1 MNFDITKLYDLLPA
15 LYRIRDT
22 ELAIK
27 MLTPEQRQALGNL
40 PFLSENQIDGPIKAL
55 LSIIADQIAVL
66 EENLDQLYDD
76 QFIETCAEW
85 VVPYIGQLV
94 GSRGLLAIPDAPFS
108 ERGEVA
114 NTIAYRR
121 RKGTASVIEQLAH
134 DVTDWNSNVVE
145 YFQRL
150 ATTQYMNHLRP
161 ENLGVSGVKNWEILE
176 YAKTPFSKM
185 THTVDVRRIEKKR
198 GKYNIPNIGIFLW
211 RLKGYTLEEPSP
223 AFKIDARRYTFDAL
237 GKSKPLYNKPQT
249 EKNITHL
256 AEPINVPIPL
266 SRRVLSTYFD
276 TYFGEN
282 KSLVIYLNGQTT
294 PLPTTP
300 NWKDSLS
307 ICNLSDVLDSGGN
320 IIGWANMPTTKI
332 AIDPVLGR
340 IAFPSANPAP
350 TKVMVKFYTAFSADM
365 GGGGYERESTFTK
378 SDNLITVK
386 ASTGTIQTA
395 LNQLFTLLQ
404 NATKT
409 VGVIEIK
416 DNENYPEDLVIK
428 IPKGKTIEIRAAD
441 KFRPVLV
448 LNAGIKIEA
457 EANTTLIFNGLVI
470 TKGPILS
477 KAINKLHRLRFVHCT
492 LTPDVKPK
500 LTIESP
506 NLQVEIEKSIVGP
519 MRIIDGVSVQINNS
533 IVDATDPSQTAYSGR
548 TTDKFGGVLHVQNTT
563 FIGMVNTTMME
574 MASNCIFYAIP
585 PLSKIGVKTQRLQ
598 QGCVRF
604 SYFPLDSKIPR
615 PYRCQPAT
623 RAMAARVQPMFT
635 SLIYGDAA
643 YCQLAT
649 ACAVEITEG
658 SDDASEMG
666 AFHHLYQP
674 QRVANLRTRLNE
686 YLRFGLEAGIFF
698 AS

>member
-1 MNFDITKLYDLLPA
+1 MNFDTTKLYSLLPA

-55 LSIIADQIAVL
+55 LSVISDQIAVL

-121 RKGTASVIEQLAH
+121 RKGTASVIEQLAY
-134 DVTDWNSNVVE
+134 DVTHWESNVVE

-161 ENLGVSGVKNWEILE
+161 ENLGVSGVKNWEVLE
-176 YAKTPFSKM
+176 YAKTPFNKM
-185 THTVDVRRIEKKR
+185 AHTVDVRRIEKQR

-211 RLKGYTLEEPSP
+211 RLKAYTLEEPSP
-223 AFKIDARRYTFDAL
+223 AFKIDDRRYTFDAL

-249 EKNITHL
+249 EEHITHL

-282 KSLVIYLNGQTT
+282 KSLMVYINEPAT

-300 NWKDSLS
+300 DWQDSLS
-307 ICNLSDVLDSGGN
+307 ICNLSDVLDNGGN

-340 IAFPSANPAP
+340 IAFPSADPEP
-350 TKVMVKFYTAFSADM
+350 TKIMVKFYTAFSTEM
-365 GGGGYERESTFTK
+365 GGGGYERESTFTEN
-378 SDNLITVK
+378 DAIITVE
-386 ASTGTIQTA
+386 ASTGTIQDA
-395 LNQLFTLLQ
+395 LDQLLLLLDP
-404 NATKT
+404 TKT

-441 KFRPVLV
+441 KFRPVVV
-448 LNAGIKIEA
+448 LTTEIKIEA
-457 EANTTLIFNGLVI
+457 EADSTLILNGLVI
-470 TKGPILS
+470 TGGPILS
-477 KAINKLHRLRFVHCT
+477 DVANKLHVLRLVHCT
-492 LTPDVKPK
+492 LTPDILPK
-500 LTIESP
+500 LAVHSP
-506 NLQVEIEKSIVGP
+506 DTQVEIDKSILGP
-519 MRIIDGVSVQINNS
+519 MRISDAASVQIHNS
-533 IVDATDPSQTAYSGR
+533 IVDATDPSAMAYLGLTADDY
-548 TTDKFGGVLHVQNTT
+548 GGVLHAQNTT
-563 FIGMVNTTMME
+563 FIGCVRTSLIE
-574 MASNCIFYAIP
+574 MASNCIFYALP
-585 PLSKIGVKTQRLQ
+585 PLSKIGVTAQRLQ

-623 RAMAARVQPMFT
+623 RAMAARVQPIFT

-643 YCQLAT
+643 YCQLAR

-658 SDDASEMG
+658 SDDGSEMG
-666 AFHHLYQP
+666 AFHNLYQP
-674 QRVANLRTRLNE
+674 QRVANLRTRLDE